1 MMDKEIKDLL
11 KKEILEVKQSKLRV
25 IIGILLII
33 ILTGLTIFNT
43 ININTLILLLPLI
56 FIVWVQIQDYRIN
69 KAVLLL
75 MRYILNDKEIV
86 KKIDSINDKNNN
98 ENKN

>member
-1 MMDKEIKDLL
+1 MDKEIKDLL

-86 KKIDSINDKNNN
+86 KKIDDINNNN

>member
-1 MMDKEIKDLL
+1 MDKEIKDLL

-69 KAVLLL
+69 KSVLLL
-75 MRYILNDKEIV
+75 MRYILNDEEIV

>member
-1 MMDKEIKDLL
+1 MEKEIKDLL
-11 KKEILEVKQSKLRV
+11 AKEILEVKRSKIRI
-25 IIGILLII
+25 IIGVILIL
-33 ILTGLTIFNT
+33 ILTMITIFNI
-43 ININTLILLLPLI
+43 ININTLILLLLPLI

-75 MRYILNDKEIV
+75 MRYILNDEEIV

>member
-1 MMDKEIKDLL
+1 MDKEIKNLL

-86 KKIDSINDKNNN
+86 KKIDDINNNN

>member
-1 MMDKEIKDLL
+1 MDKEIKDLL

-43 ININTLILLLPLI
+43 INTNTLILLLPLI

-75 MRYILNDKEIV
+75 MRYILNDEEII
-86 KKIDSINDKNNN
+86 KKIDNLNDKNNN

>member
-69 KAVLLL
+69 KSVLLL

-86 KKIDSINDKNNN
+86 KKLDNLNDKNNN

>member
-1 MMDKEIKDLL
+1 MDKEIKDLL

-25 IIGILLII
+25 IMGILLII
-33 ILTGLTIFNT
+33 ILTAVTIFNT

-56 FIVWVQIQDYRIN
+56 IIVWVQIADYRIN

-75 MRYILNDKEIV
+75 MRYILNDEEII
-86 KKIDSINDKNNN
+86 KKIDNLNDKNNN

>member
-1 MMDKEIKDLL
+1 MDKEIKDLL

-43 ININTLILLLPLI
+43 INTNTLILLLPLI
-56 FIVWVQIQDYRIN
+56 FIVWVQIADYRIN

-75 MRYILNDKEIV
+75 MRYILNDEEII
-86 KKIDSINDKNNN
+86 KKIDNLNDKNNN

>member
-69 KAVLLL
+69 KSVLLL
-75 MRYILNDKEIV
+75 MRYILNDEEIV

>member
-1 MMDKEIKDLL
+1 MDKEIKDLL

-56 FIVWVQIQDYRIN
+56 FIVWVQIADYRIN

-75 MRYILNDKEIV
+75 MRYILNDEEII
-86 KKIDSINDKNNN
+86 KKIDNLNDKNNN

>member
-11 KKEILEVKQSKLRV
+11 TKEILEVKQSKLRV

-75 MRYILNDKEIV
+75 MRYILNDEEIV

>member
-43 ININTLILLLPLI
+43 INTNTLILLLPLI

-69 KAVLLL
+69 KSVLLL
-75 MRYILNDKEIV
+75 MRYILNDEEIV

>member
-33 ILTGLTIFNT
+33 ILTAVTIFNT

-56 FIVWVQIQDYRIN
+56 FIVWVQIADYRIN

-75 MRYILNDKEIV
+75 MRYILNDDEIV